1 MVAKDSNI
9 IHGSNS
15 EGSTGA
21 VDHEVHRVTSAVRIP
36 QDLAKD
42 VIENVVKTANL
53 KSAFK
58 AVKRNKGA
66 PGIDKRTINEVQES
80 LDEIIQE
87 LQSSIINGKYTPSCV
102 RGVQIPKPNGKTRL
116 LGIPT
121 VIDRMVQQAIVQ
133 VLSPLF
139 DPHFSD
145 NSYGFRPK
153 RSAQG
158 AISKAKEFV
167 KSGKSWVVDMD
178 IEAFFDNVNHD
189 ILMSLIARSIS
200 DKKLLKLIRS
210 FLNAGMMQNG
220 LMSKRDLGTPQGG
233 PLSPLLSNI
242 LLHELDRELHLRKH
256 SFVRYADDCNIYVAS
271 KNAAQR
277 VLTSITKFLESKLK
291 LKVNLT
297 KSAASSVQDRKFLG
311 FTLLTDGSAII
322 ARESISRFKD
332 KVRLITKRS
341 RGVKFD
347 TIIRELNQ
355 ATRGWFHYFK
365 CSDFPKPMKHLDG
378 WIRRRLRSY
387 RIKQRKRKFSIKTLL
402 TAHGV
407 SQRSSWSLACSRKGW
422 WRKSLSHAAHQALNL
437 KYFERNNLFSMYTSF
452 VKHKSETAVC
462 DIACTVV

>member
-1 MVAKDSNI
+1 M
-9 IHGSNS
+9 
-15 EGSTGA
+15 
-21 VDHEVHRVTSAVRIP
+21 
-36 QDLAKD
+36 
-42 VIENVVKTANL
+42 
-53 KSAFK
+53 
-58 AVKRNKGA
+58 
-66 PGIDKRTINEVQES
+66 
-80 LDEIIQE
+80 
-87 LQSSIINGKYTPSCV
+87 
-102 RGVQIPKPNGKTRL
+102 

-291 LKVNLT
+291 LKVNRH
-297 KSAASSVQDRKFLG
+297 AS
-311 FTLLTDGSAII
+311 I
-322 ARESISRFKD
+322 
-332 KVRLITKRS
+332 
-341 RGVKFD
+341 
-347 TIIRELNQ
+347 
-355 ATRGWFHYFK
+355 
-365 CSDFPKPMKHLDG
+365 
-378 WIRRRLRSY
+378 
-387 RIKQRKRKFSIKTLL
+387 
-402 TAHGV
+402 
-407 SQRSSWSLACSRKGW
+407 
-422 WRKSLSHAAHQALNL
+422 
-437 KYFERNNLFSMYTSF
+437 
-452 VKHKSETAVC
+452 
-462 DIACTVV
+462 

>member
-1 MVAKDSNI
+1 M
-9 IHGSNS
+9 
-15 EGSTGA
+15 
-21 VDHEVHRVTSAVRIP
+21 HRVTSAVRIP

-42 VIENVVKTANL
+42 VIEDVVKTTNL

-66 PGIDKRTINEVQES
+66 PGIDQRTINEVQKS

-87 LQSSIINGKYTPSCV
+87 LQSSIINGKYNPSCV
-102 RGVQIPKPNGKTRL
+102 RGVQIPKPNGKIRL

-220 LMSKRDLGTPQGG
+220 LMSKRDLVLQ
-233 PLSPLLSNI
+233 LS
-242 LLHELDRELHLRKH
+242 
-256 SFVRYADDCNIYVAS
+256 
-271 KNAAQR
+271 
-277 VLTSITKFLESKLK
+277 
-291 LKVNLT
+291 
-297 KSAASSVQDRKFLG
+297 
-311 FTLLTDGSAII
+311 
-322 ARESISRFKD
+322 KD
-332 KVRLITKRS
+332 TV
-341 RGVKFD
+341 FD
-347 TIIRELNQ
+347 I
-355 ATRGWFHYFK
+355 
-365 CSDFPKPMKHLDG
+365 
-378 WIRRRLRSY
+378 
-387 RIKQRKRKFSIKTLL
+387 
-402 TAHGV
+402 
-407 SQRSSWSLACSRKGW
+407 
-422 WRKSLSHAAHQALNL
+422 
-437 KYFERNNLFSMYTSF
+437 
-452 VKHKSETAVC
+452 
-462 DIACTVV
+462 